1 MENLLIIGGIFK
13 IYGFLR
19 NKVLE
24 ITFIIKNNGKN
35 KKNKSIITCIE
46 NIVFNPL
53 IFFSLYYISKIVTIF
68 IGNQIILSFIHM
80 ISLFIKELSKY
91 LIFFLLSLILYSLEK
106 FVFENER
113 EDAKATEEIVKINQV

>member
-1 MENLLIIGGIFK
+1 
-13 IYGFLR
+13 
-19 NKVLE
+19 
-24 ITFIIKNNGKN
+24 
-35 KKNKSIITCIE
+35 
-46 NIVFNPL
+46 
-53 IFFSLYYISKIVTIF
+53 
-68 IGNQIILSFIHM
+68 M